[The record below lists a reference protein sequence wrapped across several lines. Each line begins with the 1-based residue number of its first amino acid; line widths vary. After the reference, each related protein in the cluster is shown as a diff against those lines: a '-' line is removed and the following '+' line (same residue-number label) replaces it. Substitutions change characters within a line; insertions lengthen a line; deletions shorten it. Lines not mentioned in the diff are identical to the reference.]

1 MYSTYNEGKSVVTEI
16 FIRILKNKIF
26 KHMTDI
32 QTNIYFDVL
41 DDIVNTY
48 NNTFHRTINPV
59 QDGLV
64 RNCSRIRGEER
75 PPLPKNC
82 HTYPTRMKLG
92 TVILYLKKIQKVYE
106 SRDTSLNFC

>member
-16 FIRILKNKIF
+16 FIRILKNKIL

-64 RNCSRIRGEER
+64 RDCLRIGGRKSH
-75 PPLPKNC
+75 PSLKSAT
-82 HTYPTRMKLG
+82 H
-92 TVILYLKKIQKVYE
+92 ILQGWNLAQLCFI
-106 SRDTSLNFC
+106 